1 VDVPT
6 PPRPAR
12 LAHRSILQ
20 PQVLHVMHM
29 QQILMKV
36 VNNEERDKVVKQ
48 QQLLIF
54 RSSIGLINFVRR
66 ILHMN

>member
-1 VDVPT
+1 
-6 PPRPAR
+6 
-12 LAHRSILQ
+12 
-20 PQVLHVMHM
+20 MHM

-54 RSSIGLINFVRR
+54 RSSIGLINFVWR
-66 ILHMN
+66 INME